1 MGVTYRRIA
10 GLCLGLAL
18 ALGCT
23 PMNEE
28 ASGLAELEQAIEVF
42 YASIESGDNDSRAE
56 MFTDGAMMMPD
67 NGAIIHG
74 KGDIG
79 EVVRSGG
86 GWVFRIRN
94 LERAE
99 LDLSGDIAYTVNEYE
114 YTWHQAG
121 DEPTWHP
128 TKNIHIWR
136 RQTDGSWKLHVDIWN
151 GTER

>member
-1 MGVTYRRIA
+1 MGVTTRRIA
-10 GLCLGLAL
+10 GLCLWVALAL
-18 ALGCT
+18 ACA
-23 PMNEE
+23 PVNEE
-28 ASGLAELEQAIEVF
+28 DVGLAELEQAIETF
-42 YASIESGDNDSRAE
+42 YASIESGDKNRHAE

-67 NGAIIHG
+67 DGAIIRG
-74 KGDIG
+74 KESIG
-79 EVVRSGG
+79 EVVRSGE

-114 YTWHQAG
+114 YTWHQVG

-136 RQTDGSWKLHVDIWN
+136 RQPDGTWKLHVDIWN
-151 GTER
+151 GN